1 MSTMKSIYSKQFEGK
16 LWLEL
21 RNGRTGK
28 LENVVETQ
36 NFAANQTNE
45 YGKWLQRNAFKTGLS
60 TLGVTDIDYSPHQ
73 AANAIVLTDYTGTE
87 DPSNEWY
94 MSGKTIGYAI
104 KATYAGTDIWRGTVA
119 TTQLQATSALTKWTF
134 DWPTHAGNG
143 TIGSVGWV
151 DSQSQTLS
159 ATEPVFRSTMTAL
172 SSHTSAGNWT
182 SFARASNTTAFGN
195 TGTTVVY
202 VLDGLSYAQ
211 TTTFNVN
218 AQFTAVR
225 GLAWD
230 STNNFLW
237 VIGDNSSARRIAAY
251 NSSGVLQTGPFTITT
266 RSYIRLV
273 HDGTS
278 LWSITQDSGSNHSAW
293 KINTTDG
300 TDMTNFQFVTNT
312 SSVVC
317 GLAWN
322 NNLLWARYSGTT
334 GFQAWDTSGNR
345 KVVEISTS
353 VYTPSAA
360 NYSTNLSSA
369 YDFDFINSSHIAV
382 AQATNMIY
390 RCRLDGMGTRAL
402 LPSPVTKNNTQTLKL
417 IYQIN
422 YT

>member
-1 MSTMKSIYSKQFEGK
+1 MKNNYAKQFEGK

-21 RNGRTGK
+21 RNGNTGK
-28 LENVVETQ
+28 VENKISVK

-45 YGKWLQRNAFKTGLS
+45 YGKWLQRNSFKTGLS
-60 TLGVTDIDYSPHQ
+60 ALGVTDTDYSPHQ
-73 AANAIVLTDYTGTE
+73 AANAMVLTDSTLVE
-87 DPSNEWY
+87 DPSGEWY
-94 MSGKTIGYAI
+94 MPGKTIGYAI

-151 DSQSQTLS
+151 DSQSQGLS
-159 ATEPVFRSTMTAL
+159 ATEPIFRSTMTIL
-172 SSHTSAGNWT
+172 SGHGSTGNWNN
-182 SFARASNTTAFGN
+182 FARANSSTAFGN
-195 TGTTVVY
+195 TGNTVIY

-225 GLAWD
+225 GIAWD
-230 STNNFLW
+230 SGNNFLW
-237 VIGDNSSARRIAAY
+237 VIGDNSSVRRIAAY
-251 NSSGVLQTGPFTITT
+251 NSSGVLQTGPFVVTT
-266 RSYIRLV
+266 RSYIRLAY
-273 HDGTS
+273 DGS
-278 LWSITQDSGSNHSAW
+278 ALWSITQDSGSNHTAW
-293 KINTTDG
+293 KLNTSDG
-300 TDMTNFQFVTNT
+300 SDMTNFPFVTNT

-322 NNLLWARYSGTT
+322 DNTNTLWMRYSGTT
-334 GFQAWDTSGNR
+334 GFQAWDTSGN
-345 KVVEISTS
+345 KKAVEISTS
-353 VYTPSAA
+353 AFTPSAG
-360 NYSTNLSSA
+360 NYASNLNSGL
-369 YDFDFINSSHIAV
+369 DFDFINSYEIAV
-382 AQATNMIY
+382 SQATNTVY
-390 RCRLDGMGTRAL
+390 KCRLDGMGTRAL